1 MSLFRKASPFI
12 VPFLLLGMAGCVS
25 QSYTDSKKEAESMQS
40 RIEQLTPSNAL
51 NNVSVITRPPVIV
64 TPLVETQNIPWLSE
78 TIKVHVT
85 RLPLSQVLSDVMR
98 GVPAN
103 IWFDNDV
110 NASTTVTLSANTT
123 RQNILNLLASQTSYG
138 FVPTQDKVEVR
149 RYLSETFTLS
159 IPIGTVSAQQG
170 STGSTGGGENP
181 QVEGQFISTTLS
193 NVDMIQE
200 VTTAIKAVLKSN
212 EESNELIGGVE
223 AVPSLSSF
231 IVRTTPDRMRQVQ
244 QVVERYKQELEKQVI
259 LNIQVLEFRSNLGK
273 DQGVDWNILKD
284 IGDGSLQ
291 FVIPGT
297 TTAASNNG
305 FGMAFQ
311 GTGKWDGT
319 TAFIKAL
326 EQQGSVSTETPINIQ
341 TLSNQ
346 PARLSQTL
354 ETPFLADIKVN
365 TSENSSDTETRR
377 ESVSEGVDMFVT
389 ANVQQDHVS
398 LRIAGSLTKIA
409 SDETETVKDTKL
421 RFIAMRKVDLGF
433 ANNLRYGQSV
443 VIGSIKQQTTG
454 ANKSASFG
462 IDGLGS
468 QATNSETVETLILLT
483 PRRVR

>member
-64 TPLVETQNIPWLSE
+64 TPLVKTQNIPWLSE

-231 IVRTTPDRMRQVQ
+231 IVRTTPDRMRQM
-244 QVVERYKQELEKQVI
+244 
-259 LNIQVLEFRSNLGK
+259 FSRS
-273 DQGVDWNILKD
+273 
-284 IGDGSLQ
+284 
-291 FVIPGT
+291 
-297 TTAASNNG
+297 
-305 FGMAFQ
+305 
-311 GTGKWDGT
+311 
-319 TAFIKAL
+319 
-326 EQQGSVSTETPINIQ
+326 
-341 TLSNQ
+341 
-346 PARLSQTL
+346 
-354 ETPFLADIKVN
+354 
-365 TSENSSDTETRR
+365 
-377 ESVSEGVDMFVT
+377 
-389 ANVQQDHVS
+389 
-398 LRIAGSLTKIA
+398 
-409 SDETETVKDTKL
+409 
-421 RFIAMRKVDLGF
+421 
-433 ANNLRYGQSV
+433 
-443 VIGSIKQQTTG
+443 
-454 ANKSASFG
+454 
-462 IDGLGS
+462 
-468 QATNSETVETLILLT
+468 
-483 PRRVR
+483 

>member
-64 TPLVETQNIPWLSE
+64 TPLVKTQNIPWLSE

-319 TAFIKAL
+319 TALLKLWNSKAVCR
-326 EQQGSVSTETPINIQ
+326 QKP
-341 TLSNQ
+341 
-346 PARLSQTL
+346 RLISR
-354 ETPFLADIKVN
+354 P
-365 TSENSSDTETRR
+365 
-377 ESVSEGVDMFVT
+377 
-389 ANVQQDHVS
+389 
-398 LRIAGSLTKIA
+398 
-409 SDETETVKDTKL
+409 
-421 RFIAMRKVDLGF
+421 
-433 ANNLRYGQSV
+433 
-443 VIGSIKQQTTG
+443 
-454 ANKSASFG
+454 
-462 IDGLGS
+462 
-468 QATNSETVETLILLT
+468 
-483 PRRVR
+483 